1 MSNRVLKL
9 KNVFYYPNINRIG
22 GVETYLFEIGLKYG
36 KDYDLTLLTNH
47 GDMQMLHRI
56 AQNMRVITVRPDDE
70 IECDV
75 FMFGFSHEILQNV
88 KAKEYYQFFHGDFV
102 ELKIPVHKL
111 EVTKRFG
118 VSANTARTIA
128 EKYPFTD
135 GMEVMYNPYT
145 PKKPRKVLKLI
156 SATRLT
162 YEKGLSRM
170 GQLAAALDDA
180 DIPFIWHV
188 FTDTDSV
195 NMPHPNMIK
204 LSARYDV
211 LDYVADAD
219 YLVQLS
225 NSEGYSYSILE
236 ALTVGTPVICTAFG
250 VAEEQGVV
258 NGKTGFILPMDMSEI
273 PVDEIYKGI
282 KKFKFTPP
290 ESHYEDLLV
299 KGESE
304 YAETHKGMVTVRVV
318 KKYKDLEL
326 DELQPVGRMLL
337 LRPERAEQLEGLGLV
352 EMW

>member
-22 GVETYLFEIGLKYG
+22 GVETYLYEMGLKYG
-36 KDYDLTLLTNH
+36 KDYDLTLLTNN
-47 GDMQMLHRI
+47 GDMQMLRRI

-102 ELKIPVHKL
+102 ALNYPVHNL
-111 EVTKRFG
+111 NVTKRFG
-118 VSANTARTIA
+118 VSANTARTIS
-128 EKYPFTD
+128 EKYPFAA

-145 PKKPRKVLKLI
+145 PKKPRKILRLV

-162 YEKGLSRM
+162 SEKGFSRM
-170 GQLAAALDDA
+170 VKLAEALDEA

-188 FTDTDSV
+188 FTDTAI

-204 LSARYDV
+204 LPARYDV
-211 LDYVADAD
+211 LDFVADAD

-225 NSEGYSYSILE
+225 NSEGYSYSIME

-258 NGKTGFILPMDMSEI
+258 NGKTGFILPLDMSDI
-273 PVDEIYKGI
+273 PVDAIYKGLR
-282 KKFKFTPP
+282 KFKFTPP
-290 ESHYEDLLV
+290 ESHYEDLFV
-299 KGESE
+299 TGESE
-304 YAETHKGMVTVRVV
+304 YAETHKGKVTVRV
-318 KKYKDLEL
+318 KQKYMDLEL
-326 DELQPVGRMLL
+326 NALQPAGKMLL